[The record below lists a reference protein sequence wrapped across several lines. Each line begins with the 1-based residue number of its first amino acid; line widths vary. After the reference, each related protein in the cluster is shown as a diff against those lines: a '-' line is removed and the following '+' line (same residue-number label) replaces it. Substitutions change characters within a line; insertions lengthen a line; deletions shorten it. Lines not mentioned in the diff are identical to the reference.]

1 MAGWITLLAVF
12 LSSTVCCANSDM
24 ISTVSNITRLSSAWV
39 RPVKDWSSPLSLYL
53 DLHVLK
59 ILDVNE
65 KEETVKLH
73 IRLSQRWRDEFV
85 SWDPS
90 WYGGLPNFTVP
101 TSRLWTPD
109 ITIKEAIAI
118 HRQYSEGYVCVEW
131 TGWVN
136 RVEDIVLTLHCDLA
150 MLLFPF
156 DQQKCNITL
165 YPQLH
170 TEQDVILY
178 VDTRGRS
185 EFDRKGHGEWD
196 LMEVKVYT
204 YSLKQYSQLSFQVEL
219 GRYSLFYVLNLMV
232 PSLMVMLIDVAAFA
246 VPVNCAERIPFKV
259 TLLFGYTVFL
269 VLITDILPPFRD
281 TTPVL
286 GVYLV
291 VCLILLCVSMGE
303 SVLLLTLGQ
312 PDSHTHSTPLEKI
325 IQRVSPQLLKTDGPS
340 EHLRAYRRHVNRGL
354 KRSFALRHGREGPGL
369 CGRGCVIDRLKEEL
383 EDVSEELR
391 KLNRVNAQRSS
402 RLHLMEA
409 LDRFC
414 FKLYISTL
422 AVFALSLTLL
432 WTLNR

>member
-1 MAGWITLLAVF
+1 MAAWTVLIAVL
-12 LSSTVCCANSDM
+12 LSSAVHGVRSDL
-24 ISTVSNITRLSSAWV
+24 SSVVSNITGWSSAWI
-39 RPVKDWSSPLSLYL
+39 RPVRDWSSALELFL

-73 IRLSQRWRDEFV
+73 IRLNQRWRDEFMW
-85 SWDPS
+85 WDPAQ
-90 WYGGLPNFTVP
+90 YGGLPHFTVP
-101 TSRLWTPD
+101 SSRVWTPD
-109 ITIKEAIAI
+109 ISIREAIAI
-118 HRQYSEGYVCVEW
+118 HRQHSEGYVRVDW
-131 TGWVN
+131 TGWVS
-136 RVEDIVLTLHCDLA
+136 RVEDMVLTLHCDLA

-170 TEQDVILY
+170 TEQDVLLY
-178 VDTRGRS
+178 VDTRRRS
-185 EFDRKGHGEWD
+185 EFDRRGHGEWD
-196 LMEVKVYT
+196 LMEVKIYT
-204 YSLKQYSQLSFQVEL
+204 YSQKQYSHLSFQVEL

-232 PSLMVMLIDVAAFA
+232 PSAMVMLIDVAAFA

-291 VCLILLCVSMGE
+291 VCLMLLCLSMGE

-325 IQRVSPQLLKTDGPS
+325 IQRVSPHLLQTEGAS
-340 EHLRAYRRHVNRGL
+340 EHLRARRRWLRRGL
-354 KRSFALRHGREGPGL
+354 KRSFALGRGLDRL
-369 CGRGCVIDRLKEEL
+369 CGRGCMIDRLREDV

-391 KLNRVNAQRSS
+391 KLNLVNSRRSS
-402 RLHLMEA
+402 RLDLMEA
-409 LDRFC
+409 LDQLC
-414 FKLYISTL
+414 FKFYIFIL
-422 AVFALSLTLL
+422 AVFTLALTLL
-432 WTLNR
+432 WTLSR

>member
-1 MAGWITLLAVF
+1 
-12 LSSTVCCANSDM
+12 M
-24 ISTVSNITRLSSAWV
+24 ISMVSNITRFSSAWV
-39 RPVKDWSSPLSLYL
+39 RPVEDWSSPLSLYL

-59 ILDVNE
+59 ILDV
-65 KEETVKLH
+65 
-73 IRLSQRWRDEFV
+73 RWRDEFV

-90 WYGGLPNFTVP
+90 WYGGLPTFTVP
-101 TSRLWTPD
+101 ASRLWTPD
-109 ITIKEAIAI
+109 ITIREAIAI
-118 HRQYSEGYVCVEW
+118 HRQYSDGYVCVEW

-136 RVEDIVLTLHCDLA
+136 KVEDIVLTLHCDLA

-170 TEQDVILY
+170 TEQDVLLY
-178 VDTRGRS
+178 VDTRRRS

-204 YSLKQYSQLSFQVEL
+204 YSQKQYSHLSFQVEL

-232 PSLMVMLIDVAAFA
+232 PSAMVMLIDVAAFA

-312 PDSHTHSTPLEKI
+312 PDSHTRTTPLEKI
-325 IQRVSPQLLKTDGPS
+325 IQKVSPQLLKTDGPS
-340 EHLRAYRRHVNRGL
+340 EHLRAYRRHVSRGL
-354 KRSFALRHGREGPGL
+354 KRSFALRHGTEWPGP
-369 CGRGCVIDRLKEEL
+369 CRRGCVIDRLKEEL

-391 KLNRVNAQRSS
+391 KLNWVNAQRSS

-414 FKLYISTL
+414 FRLYISTL